1 MVPYIEGEGSAALGV
16 LAGINPVVAAVAG
29 ATGNI
34 ICVLIVVYFGSRIR
48 GWVVARRAQKAGERA
63 TAPAP
68 VPAAVPETVGAGSG
82 SRGTADVD
90 AATASAHGFAGL
102 DATALTAADQH
113 PADQHSAD
121 KKPSKGRERFT
132 RWVVRFGVPG
142 ASLIGP
148 LALPTQL
155 TAAML
160 VASGVQRN
168 WVILWQIIAILLWT
182 TAVTLAATGIISL
195 IVG

>member
-1 MVPYIEGEGSAALGV
+1 
-16 LAGINPVVAAVAG
+16 
-29 ATGNI
+29 
-34 ICVLIVVYFGSRIR
+34 
-48 GWVVARRAQKAGERA
+48 
-63 TAPAP
+63 
-68 VPAAVPETVGAGSG
+68 
-82 SRGTADVD
+82 
-90 AATASAHGFAGL
+90 
-102 DATALTAADQH
+102 
-113 PADQHSAD
+113 
-121 KKPSKGRERFT
+121 
-132 RWVVRFGVPG
+132 VRFGVPG